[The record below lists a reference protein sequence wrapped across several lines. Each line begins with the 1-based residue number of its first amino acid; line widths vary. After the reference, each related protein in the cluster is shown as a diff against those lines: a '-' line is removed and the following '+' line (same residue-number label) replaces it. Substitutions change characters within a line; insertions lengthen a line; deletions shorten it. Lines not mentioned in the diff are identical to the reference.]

1 MTTEKH
7 LHKQETLSTQFMLDN
22 PTITIITATY
32 NAAKD
37 LVWTLQSIRSQIYPN
52 IQWIIID
59 GASTDGTVDIIKNNE
74 DIIDYWISEPD
85 TGIYNAWN
93 KALPYIKGEWVQ
105 FLGAGDELSDNFLYQ
120 EIKNN
125 LVFSNSH
132 QADFVYG
139 KVQIISPKNRIILEE
154 IGKSWDLLQHN
165 WQGYWPGLPS
175 YSGIFHRAS
184 LFKTGITFD
193 ERYQICSDAKL
204 LLQNI
209 NNHNV
214 FFEDKAITRM
224 PLGGISTDMSRILQ
238 IRKELLSICND
249 LKIKKK
255 TLEYAFFSSKDLLK
269 WLFLKLLGKC
279 LGYILMDTFR
289 VVTLKKRKWTV
300 K

>member
-1 MTTEKH
+1 MTTGKYPI
-7 LHKQETLSTQFMLDN
+7 KQNTLFTRSSLDW

-32 NAAKD
+32 NAAND
-37 LVWTLQSIRSQIYPN
+37 LFWTINSIRSQIYPY

-59 GASTDGTVDIIKNNE
+59 GASTDGTIDILKNNE

-105 FLGAGDELSDNFLYQ
+105 FLGAGDELSDNFLYYK
-120 EIKNN
+120 IKDS
-125 LVFSNSH
+125 LMSSNTSN
-132 QADFVYG
+132 ADFIYG
-139 KVQIISPKNRIILEE
+139 KVHIISPKNRAFIEE
-154 IGKSWDLLQHN
+154 IGKKWDLLQHN
-165 WQGYWPGLPS
+165 RQGYWPGLPS
-175 YSGIFHRAS
+175 YSGIFHRTS
-184 LFKTGITFD
+184 IFKTGKTFD
-193 ERYQICSDAKL
+193 ESYQICSDAKL

-209 NNHNV
+209 NSHNV
-214 FFEDKAITRM
+214 FFEDKTITRM
-224 PLGGISTDMSRILQ
+224 PLGGISTDMLRILE

-269 WLFLKLLGKC
+269 WLFLKLLGKP

-289 VVTLKKRKWTV
+289 IVTLKKRKWTV